1 MPTLK
6 FSNETFWVIFK
17 HCDGPGFWIW
27 RWDKRTLHDYYRT
40 EYPTSIIFAWHR
52 IVYVTLVN
60 FFLVAVAVNFAC
72 LGRDVWCSIA
82 LYCSFFFT
90 IAVTMRS
97 NWGGSNNPFPFHLL
111 SIIVVII
118 IISLQVDDYYN
129 KTAAGKKGYRAFSL
143 SLCNHNNHL
152 PWYCR
157 AEPKPPTLKHASRKT
172 MSVSE
177 AQWSFFL
184 QFVTSSCN
192 HTDFE
197 RSERFQVPFT
207 LKKYEWFHQYRCPK

>member
-1 MPTLK
+1 MKNCPHNNRQRTVGQLSLVWTRIRITI
-6 FSNETFWVIFK
+6 FLYGLIFNEKCLSVNVQFDVVWMIRIYL
-17 HCDGPGFWIW
+17 IW
-27 RWDKRTLHDYYRT
+27 NL
-40 EYPTSIIFAWHR
+40 FLLG

-129 KTAAGKKGYRAFSL
+129 KTAGKKGYRAFSL

-157 AEPKPPTLKHASRKT
+157 AAQTTNAEARITKNN
-172 MSVSE
+172 VS
-177 AQWSFFL
+177 
-184 QFVTSSCN
+184 
-192 HTDFE
+192 
-197 RSERFQVPFT
+197 
-207 LKKYEWFHQYRCPK
+207 

>member
-1 MPTLK
+1 MRHFES
-6 FSNETFWVIFK
+6 FSNTVLVLAFGYDDGTNA
-17 HCDGPGFWIW
+17 HCMTTIE
-27 RWDKRTLHDYYRT
+27 R
-40 EYPTSIIFAWHR
+40 SIQHR
-52 IVYVTLVN
+52 LFLLGIASCMLLLST

-197 RSERFQVPFT
+197 RSELPSSVYFEEIRMVSP
-207 LKKYEWFHQYRCPK
+207 L

>member
-1 MPTLK
+1 MRHFES
-6 FSNETFWVIFK
+6 FSNTVTVLAFGYDDETNA
-17 HCDGPGFWIW
+17 HCMTTIE
-27 RWDKRTLHDYYRT
+27 R
-40 EYPTSIIFAWHR
+40 SIQHR
-52 IVYVTLVN
+52 LFLLGIASCMLLLST

-129 KTAAGKKGYRAFSL
+129 KTAGKKGYRAFSL
-143 SLCNHNNHL
+143 SLRNHNNHL

-157 AEPKPPTLKHASRKT
+157 AAQTTNAEARITKNN
-172 MSVSE
+172 VS
-177 AQWSFFL
+177 
-184 QFVTSSCN
+184 
-192 HTDFE
+192 
-197 RSERFQVPFT
+197 
-207 LKKYEWFHQYRCPK
+207 

>member
-1 MPTLK
+1 MPTLN

-27 RWDKRTLHDYYRT
+27 RWDKRTLHDYRT

-60 FFLVAVAVNFAC
+60 FFFLVAVAVNFAC

-129 KTAAGKKGYRAFSL
+129 KTAGKKGYRAFSL
-143 SLCNHNNHL
+143 SLRNHNNHL

-157 AEPKPPTLKHASRKT
+157 AAQTTNAEARITKNN
-172 MSVSE
+172 VS
-177 AQWSFFL
+177 
-184 QFVTSSCN
+184 
-192 HTDFE
+192 
-197 RSERFQVPFT
+197 
-207 LKKYEWFHQYRCPK
+207 

>member
-1 MPTLK
+1 MLPDRSFLVGQK
-6 FSNETFWVIFK
+6 LVENANIEIFK
-17 HCDGPGFWIW
+17 WDILSHFQTLW
-27 RWDKRTLHDYYRT
+27 RSWLLDMTMGQTHIAWLLSNGVSNIDYFCLA
-40 EYPTSIIFAWHR
+40 SHR
-52 IVYVTLVN
+52 VCYSCQL

-129 KTAAGKKGYRAFSL
+129 KTAGKKGYRAFSL

-157 AEPKPPTLKHASRKT
+157 AAQTTNAEARITKNN
-172 MSVSE
+172 VS
-177 AQWSFFL
+177 
-184 QFVTSSCN
+184 
-192 HTDFE
+192 
-197 RSERFQVPFT
+197 
-207 LKKYEWFHQYRCPK
+207 